1 MLVDHY
7 ISLIW
12 SDAVPLGEIG
22 ANGSLQRGAGV
33 LLLQGAGAWPP
44 GVGSSDEDALR
55 NAIGAGREKLPQPS
69 GHLGRRHSR
78 ACTSVVT
85 LEFGSERLGVTV
97 ADDGQGFCP
106 AKALD
111 ECERE
116 KSRLGLIGMRERVES
131 LGGELQIRSA
141 VGEGT
146 RISFEVSY

>member
-1 MLVDHY
+1 M
-7 ISLIW
+7 
-12 SDAVPLGEIG
+12 
-22 ANGSLQRGAGV
+22 
-33 LLLQGAGAWPP
+33 
-44 GVGSSDEDALR
+44 
-55 NAIGAGREKLPQPS
+55 
-69 GHLGRRHSR
+69 
-78 ACTSVVT
+78 
-85 LEFGSERLGVTV
+85 